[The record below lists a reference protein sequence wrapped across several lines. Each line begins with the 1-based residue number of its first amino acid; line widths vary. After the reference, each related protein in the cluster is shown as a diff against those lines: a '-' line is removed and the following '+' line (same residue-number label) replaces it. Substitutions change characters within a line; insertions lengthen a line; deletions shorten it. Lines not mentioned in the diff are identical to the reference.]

1 MLKTFWERARTLL
14 FGDRRRGI
22 VTVTAAILAAG
33 AVGLPALASGPA
45 FTTTA
50 QIPAAASV
58 NPLPSESLSPSPA
71 VSRVTSVDTP
81 PFRVERTRN
90 SCGAGQEK
98 PIRRQGGSAC
108 TVAAGG
114 DNQTTARI
122 T

>member
-58 NPLPSESLSPSPA
+58 NPLPSESLAVTCGFSPAPPSPSPA
-71 VSRVTSVDTP
+71 
-81 PFRVERTRN
+81 F
-90 SCGAGQEK
+90 
-98 PIRRQGGSAC
+98 
-108 TVAAGG
+108 
-114 DNQTTARI
+114 
-122 T
+122 